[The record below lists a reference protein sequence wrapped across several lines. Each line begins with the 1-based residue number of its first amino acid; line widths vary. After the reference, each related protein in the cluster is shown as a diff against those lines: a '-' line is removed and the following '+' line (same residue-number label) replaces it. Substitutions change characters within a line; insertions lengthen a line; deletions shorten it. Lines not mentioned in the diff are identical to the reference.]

1 MKKETTATL
10 HLRDVIQGMKA
21 EEIKLAARTI
31 GFSLPSPVKKEQMA
45 KRLESV
51 LTQDADAVL
60 DGLTVYEL
68 QLVCQMLDAGGCASM
83 PYEAAN
89 TFSLCTMKLVRDEML
104 DGTGDTLVLQ
114 LTLPTEMADAFRPLA
129 SEMLAC

>member
-1 MKKETTATL
+1 MKKKTTAPL
-10 HLRDVIQGMKA
+10 HLRDMIQVMKA

-31 GFSLPSPVKKEQMA
+31 GFSLPSPAKKEQMA

-51 LTQDADAVL
+51 LTQDADALL

-68 QLVCQMLDAGGCASM
+68 QMVCKMLDEGGCANI

-89 TFSLCTMKLVRDEML
+89 TFSLCTMKLVRDEIV
-104 DGTGDTLVLQ
+104 DGTGDFIIIN
-114 LTLPTEMADAFRPLA
+114 E
-129 SEMLAC
+129 